1 MYCSPCFL
9 FPISITRQVVYMT
22 IPSINVYLPPEAHDL
37 GFDSFYELN
46 YRSHMGPVPLVEKFG
61 LEESGIVQGKF
72 NVWRYRPC
80 GVSLGFRDLKVL
92 QPFAIPI
99 PVSNIISLECII
111 SGGSDLE
118 LCGHERPDTG
128 MPRAYLASHPENSH
142 ITRIFKA
149 GDRVRSAGLF
159 IPPALLLDEFG
170 LDLEKC
176 PPVIQNIIKMRGKLT
191 TTLPLTGR
199 LLNML
204 DELIDMPFA
213 GMRAERYME
222 AKILEWLCLLCEL
235 LTAPEQ
241 EFKDDNLLSNKKAQ
255 SIKRV
260 VGILNNNIAAAPG
273 LDELASQVGLSRTSL
288 ANAFKSSF
296 GITMSNYLVQRRMD
310 LARQLL
316 RSGKQSILQVGLTV
330 GYENQSAFGRA
341 YKKFFGHPPKEDLPR

>member
-1 MYCSPCFL
+1 
-9 FPISITRQVVYMT
+9 MT

-37 GFDSFYELN
+37 GFDRFYELN
-46 YRSHMGPVPLVEKFG
+46 YQPRMGAVPLVERFG
-61 LEESGIVQGKF
+61 LEKSGIVEGKF
-72 NVWRYRPC
+72 NLWRYGRC
-80 GVSLGFRDLKVL
+80 GVSLGFRDLKIL
-92 QPFAIPI
+92 RPFAIPI

-170 LDLEKC
+170 LDLEQC
-176 PPVIQNIIKMRGKLT
+176 PPVIQNIIKLRGKRT

-241 EFKDDNLLSNKKAQ
+241 EFKDDNPLSNKKAQ
-255 SIKRV
+255 AIKQV
-260 VGILNNNIAAAPG
+260 VGILNNNIAAPPG
-273 LDELASQVGLSRTSL
+273 LDELAAQVGLSRTSL
-288 ANAFKSSF
+288 ASAFKASF
-296 GITMSNYLVQRRMD
+296 GITMSNYLLQRRMD

-316 RSGKQSILQVGLTV
+316 RSGKQSILQVGMTI
-330 GYENQSAFGRA
+330 GYEDQSAFGRA
-341 YKKFFGHPPKEDLPR
+341 YRKFFGHAPKEDLPR